1 MIPSRAV
8 DAELISRGTAQGP
21 GRHGAEPPIRLA
33 ISGRRC
39 FFAPGFPSPA
49 RARGFF
55 GKEIERMIGKEDR
68 VRVPSGEIHTVR
80 AVFGSCV
87 LTYENAGGWY
97 HVTKVVKMKENLPA
111 GIRGEK

>member
-1 MIPSRAV
+1 
-8 DAELISRGTAQGP
+8 
-21 GRHGAEPPIRLA
+21 
-33 ISGRRC
+33 
-39 FFAPGFPSPA
+39 
-49 RARGFF
+49 
-55 GKEIERMIGKEDR
+55 MIGKEDR